1 MRRPHAGET
10 EEDLLA
16 QMRQFEEESKKKSS
30 SQQSTNLTS
39 PSSSNLKR
47 PHSDETYVEPKPDSS
62 RVLNAVVVERPGVT
76 TVGSSISQIKPPV
89 ATAFPPVMSR
99 DTRLDNSTGGDK
111 RKGKRV
117 SLFARQM
124 AAQSKAEDES
134 EESCCP
140 MPERPVRPVKMK
152 RKWSNKSAML
162 HSSEVSD
169 ADIDTILQIKTYYIL
184 HWVLRPV
191 SVTGIEVAKSNGG
204 R

>member
-10 EEDLLA
+10 EDDLLA

-30 SQQSTNLTS
+30 SQQSTTNSTS
-39 PSSSNLKR
+39 PTSSNLKR
-47 PHSDETYVEPKPDSS
+47 PHSDENYLEPKPDSS

-99 DTRLDNSTGGDK
+99 DTRLDNSTGGDR

-124 AAQSKAEDES
+124 AASQSKAEDES
-134 EESCCP
+134 AESCCP

-169 ADIDTILQIKTYYIL
+169 AKDELEDMDVSLNIQTRRKWVFNFNLYQYIKKY
-184 HWVLRPV
+184 
-191 SVTGIEVAKSNGG
+191 
-204 R
+204 

>member
-16 QMRQFEEESKKKSS
+16 QMRQFEKESKKKSS
-30 SQQSTNLTS
+30 SQQSTINSTS

-47 PHSDETYVEPKPDSS
+47 PHCDETYAEPKPDSS

-124 AAQSKAEDES
+124 ASQSKAEDES
-134 EESCCP
+134 AESCCP
-140 MPERPVRPVKMK
+140 LPERPVKMK

-169 ADIDTILQIKTYYIL
+169 GDKHIGTI
-184 HWVLRPV
+184 
-191 SVTGIEVAKSNGG
+191 S
-204 R
+204 

>member
-16 QMRQFEEESKKKSS
+16 QMRQYEEESKKKSS
-30 SQQSTNLTS
+30 SQQSTINSTS

-47 PHSDETYVEPKPDSS
+47 PHCDETYAEPKPDSS
-62 RVLNAVVVERPGVT
+62 RVLSAVVVERPT
-76 TVGSSISQIKPPV
+76 TTAGSSISQIKPPV

-124 AAQSKAEDES
+124 ASQSKAEDES
-134 EESCCP
+134 AESCCP
-140 MPERPVRPVKMK
+140 LPERPVKMK

-169 ADIDTILQIKTYYIL
+169 GDKHIGTI
-184 HWVLRPV
+184 
-191 SVTGIEVAKSNGG
+191 S
-204 R
+204 